1 MTGRERRALARGA
14 AVVLAAV
21 LLLRVIPAGVRAVT
35 SARDRAGE
43 RLSALSRSQDLVRRM
58 PALRD
63 SLGTALTGVVAL
75 APRLLGGRTRA
86 EASAALAALVSLQAG
101 RSGLKVL
108 RLAPAADS
116 SGGIVQSVDVQAEF
130 EGDAA
135 GLTAF
140 LAAVERG
147 HPLLTLLALAITSP
161 EAVPR
166 PGAAEALRIE
176 IEVRGWY
183 LARTEP

>member
-14 AVVLAAV
+14 AVVLAAA
-21 LLLRVIPAGVRAVT
+21 LLLRVIPAGVRGAT
-35 SARDRAGE
+35 AARERAGE
-43 RLSALSRSQDLVRRM
+43 RLGELTLSRDLVRWM

-63 SLGTALTGVVAL
+63 SLGTALAGVVAL

-116 SGGIVQSVDVQAEF
+116 SGGIVQSVDAQAEF

-135 GLTAF
+135 ALTAF
-140 LAAVERG
+140 LATVERG
-147 HPLLTLLALAITSP
+147 HPLLSVVALAITSP

>member
-21 LLLRVIPAGVRAVT
+21 LLLRVIPAGVRGAT
-35 SARDRAGE
+35 AARERAGD
-43 RLSALSRSQDLVRRM
+43 RLSTLSRSRDLVRRM

-63 SLGTALTGVVAL
+63 SLGTALAGVVAL
-75 APRLLGGRTRA
+75 APRLLDGRTRA

-116 SGGIVQSVDVQAEF
+116 SGGILQPVDVQAEF

-147 HPLLTLLALAITSP
+147 HPLLTLLALAVTSP

-176 IEVRGWY
+176 IEVRGWF
-183 LARTEP
+183 LARTDP

>member
-1 MTGRERRALARGA
+1 MTAHDRKALLRGA
-14 AVVLAAV
+14 GIVLAAV
-21 LLLRVIPAGVRAVT
+21 LLLRVLPAGARWVA
-35 SARDRAGE
+35 SAREHATD
-43 RLSALSRSQDLVRRM
+43 RLSALARAQDAVRQM

-63 SLGTALTGVVAL
+63 SLATAVARVVAL
-75 APRLLGGRTRA
+75 APRLLDGRTRA
-86 EASAALAALVSLQAG
+86 EASAALAALLSLQAG

-108 RLAPAADS
+108 RLAPTTDS
-116 SGGIVQSVDVQAEF
+116 SGGIVQPVDAQAEL

-147 HPLLTLLALAITSP
+147 SPLLSVVTLAITSP

-166 PGAAEALRIE
+166 PGAAEALHVE
-176 IEVRGWY
+176 VEVRGWF
-183 LARTEP
+183 LARTDP

>member
-21 LLLRVIPAGVRAVT
+21 LLLRVIPAGVRGAT
-35 SARDRAGE
+35 AARERAAD
-43 RLSALSRSQDLVRRM
+43 RLSALTRSQDLVRQM
-58 PALRD
+58 PVLRD
-63 SLGTALTGVVAL
+63 SLATTLAGVVAL

-86 EASAALAALVSLQAG
+86 EASATLAALVSLQAG
-101 RSGLKVL
+101 RSDLKVL
-108 RLAPAADS
+108 RLAPTADA
-116 SGGIVQSVDVQAEF
+116 SGGILQPVSVQAEL

-147 HPLLTLLALAITSP
+147 HPLLSVLTLAITSP

-166 PGAAEALRIE
+166 PGSAEALRIE
-176 IEVRGWY
+176 VEVCGWF

>member
-1 MTGRERRALARGA
+1 MTGRERRVLVRGA
-14 AVVLAAV
+14 AVLLAAV
-21 LLLRVIPAGVRAVT
+21 LLLRVVPAGVRGAT
-35 SARDRAGE
+35 AARERAGE
-43 RLSALSRSQDLVRRM
+43 RLSALSHSRDLVRRM

-63 SLGTALTGVVAL
+63 SLGTALAGVVAL
-75 APRLLGGRTRA
+75 APRLLEGRTRA

-116 SGGIVQSVDVQAEF
+116 SGGILQSVDVQADF

-135 GLTAF
+135 ALTAF
-140 LAAVERG
+140 LSAVERG

-176 IEVRGWY
+176 IEVRGWF
-183 LARTEP
+183 LARTDP

>member
-1 MTGRERRALARGA
+1 MTGRERRALGRGA

-21 LLLRVIPAGVRAVT
+21 LLLRVIPAGVRGIVA
-35 SARDRAGE
+35 ARERAAD
-43 RLSALSRSQDLVRRM
+43 RLSALARSQDLVRQM
-58 PALRD
+58 PVLRD
-63 SLGTALTGVVAL
+63 SLGTALAGVVAL
-75 APRLLGGRTRA
+75 APRLLDGRTRA

-108 RLAPAADS
+108 RIAPTGDS
-116 SGGIVQSVDVQAEF
+116 SRGILQPVSVQAEF

-135 GLTAF
+135 TLTAF
-140 LAAVERG
+140 LSTVERG
-147 HPLLTLLALAITSP
+147 HPLLSVVALAITSP

>member
-1 MTGRERRALARGA
+1 
-14 AVVLAAV
+14 VLVAV
-21 LLLRVIPAGVRAVT
+21 LLLRVIPVGVRAVT
-35 SARDRAGE
+35 RVREHTTD
-43 RLSALSRSQDLVRRM
+43 RLSTLARAHDAVQQT

-63 SLGTALTGVVAL
+63 SLATALAQVVAL
-75 APRLLGGRTRA
+75 APRLLDGRTRA

-116 SGGIVQSVDVQAEF
+116 AGGILQPVQAQAEL

-135 GLTAF
+135 GLMTF

-147 HPLLTLLALAITSP
+147 SPLLTIRTLAVTSP
-161 EAVPR
+161 DAVPR
-166 PGAAEALRIE
+166 PNAAETLHIE
-176 IEVRGWY
+176 VEVRGWF
-183 LARTEP
+183 LARTDP